1 VPLVFLGEFGVV
13 YKGHIVKD
21 LGRTVTE
28 VVAIKTLKGL
38 CHRNNN
44 IIIMINS
51 FDYYV
56 QQEKLTIK
64 SLKIFRIL

>member
-1 VPLVFLGEFGVV
+1 MFLGEFGVV

-38 CHRNNN
+38 CHPWQYLLSG
-44 IIIMINS
+44 S
-51 FDYYV
+51 FAY
-56 QQEKLTIK
+56 QRRGKN
-64 SLKIFRIL
+64 